1 MQNAFSS
8 RMVPSKIF
16 ESYTPIELALKRMTL
31 DNPDW
36 MKRVGDTVFSQ
47 TNRPL
52 RRIDVYFRQF
62 INENFPLANADPNLF
77 TKYVVSKETAIQ
89 DTLPSADYKLW
100 HASLPAGQKGY
111 VYPSIDHRDE
121 AVSYNLLR

>member
-8 RMVPSKIF
+8 RMVPHKIF
-16 ESYTPIELALKRMTL
+16 ESYTPVELTLKRMTL
-31 DNPDW
+31 DNAEW
-36 MKRVGDTVFSQ
+36 TNNIGEAVFSQ
-47 TNRPL
+47 TKRPL
-52 RRIDVYFRQF
+52 RGLDVYFRQF

-89 DTLPSADYKLW
+89 DTAPSADYKLW

-111 VYPSIDHRDE
+111 VYPSVDHRDE